1 MIRKRKDLWPM
12 LVERNG
18 EECAKAI
25 VRERNRGATR
35 SIASRGEDSPVL
47 QFLVTKTRGAN

>member
-1 MIRKRKDLWPM
+1 M